1 MEKLKLD
8 LPVLLPEI
16 PDLKD
21 QCVSRLTGTLEGRE
35 GIFRVHVKSEENPPQ
50 LCIHFDPD
58 VITLHRIK
66 SIAEQTGAQLHDKL
80 KRKKK

>member
-50 LCIHFDPD
+50 LCIRRQKEEKK
-58 VITLHRIK
+58 V
-66 SIAEQTGAQLHDKL
+66 
-80 KRKKK
+80 KKKKRRMT